1 MMHFDSIVTYQRVA
15 PNAPQICLGKSVKV
29 STSIK
34 NKGLSRI
41 LCKNK
46 IWEAEIFHLQIGK

>member
-15 PNAPQICLGKSVKV
+15 PKAPQICLGKSVKV

-41 LCKNK
+41 LCKDK
-46 IWEAEIFHLQIGK
+46 IWEAEIFH